1 MKKVAFLLCALTCI
15 ACLST
20 TAFGCASQSSST
32 FVTCRD
38 LVFCHP
44 SDYDSNESQFVDD
57 TAAAAEE
64 QNLTPLEYLGRNCCD
79 LGGGEALTE
88 INPVVKRLVCEEHAS
103 PISDFQTKRSPAQRA
118 LYWIAV
124 DDAYELSVDSL
135 RLMQRYALAV
145 LFYQL
150 AGSYPSRWKSCHD
163 SDCDHFLGGE
173 AWLSPIQECKWA
185 FVECDRNDI
194 VTGIFMRKCCALL
207 VVFYIG
213 ESTLIAL
220 KISPSLNTQAL

>member
-1 MKKVAFLLCALTCI
+1 M
-15 ACLST
+15 
-20 TAFGCASQSSST
+20 
-32 FVTCRD
+32 
-38 LVFCHP
+38 
-44 SDYDSNESQFVDD
+44 
-57 TAAAAEE
+57 
-64 QNLTPLEYLGRNCCD
+64 EYLGRNCCD

-194 VTGIFMRKCCALL
+194 VTGIFMRKFVLFSLFFILA
-207 VVFYIG
+207 
-213 ESTLIAL
+213 SP
-220 KISPSLNTQAL
+220 PSLHLKSAPH